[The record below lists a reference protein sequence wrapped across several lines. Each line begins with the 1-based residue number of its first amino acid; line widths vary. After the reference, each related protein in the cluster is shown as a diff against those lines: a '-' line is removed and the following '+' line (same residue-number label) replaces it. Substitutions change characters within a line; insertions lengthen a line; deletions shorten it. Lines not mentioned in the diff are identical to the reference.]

1 MHRSGM
7 RHWWNFD
14 SQSKAA
20 MFQLRTM
27 ESWHLQKILIRMG
40 KDIPLGFPLYL
51 VYGFLNEPSLAVVDE
66 GGTMEFMRFL
76 CGTYRKM
83 KPRSKVHLMLW
94 TPSQLLCCKIAPC
107 INYALTL

>member
-1 MHRSGM
+1 
-7 RHWWNFD
+7 
-14 SQSKAA
+14 
-20 MFQLRTM
+20 
-27 ESWHLQKILIRMG
+27 MG

-83 KPRSKVHLMLW
+83 KPRSKVHLML
-94 TPSQLLCCKIAPC
+94 
-107 INYALTL
+107 